1 MYLVVFDAFTTP
13 ADLKWR
19 RRCSPTRRG
28 HSHFGRDDI
37 LQDVFVKALREGGH
51 FCRLESPRAWLY
63 QVARHAEIDH
73 HRLSKT
79 TVPAEDTLAQPE
91 AAGTPVDA
99 LATDLAA
106 SLAALDP
113 DDRDVIVRCDL
124 EGQTQAAYAT
134 AHQLTLPAVK
144 SRILRARTRLRRHL
158 VAQAAAALWSH
169 RPGLL
174 PRPLWPGR
182 VTGPCILSGSHS
194 SPP

>member
-1 MYLVVFDAFTTP
+1 MTTGHTSPFPCVLDAWETHE
-13 ADLKWR
+13 AELR
-19 RRCSPTRRG
+19 RWLLSRLRDAALA
-28 HSHFGRDDI
+28 DDI

-63 QVARHAEIDH
+63 QVARHAVIDH

-79 TVPAEDTLAQPE
+79 TVLAEDTLAQPE

-99 LATDLAA
+99 LATGLAA
-106 SLAALDP
+106 ALAALDP

-144 SRILRARTRLRRHL
+144 SRILRARSRLRRLL
-158 VAQAAAALWSH
+158 VAQAGV
-169 RPGLL
+169 RFGP
-174 PRPLWPGR
+174 
-182 VTGPCILSGSHS
+182 TGQVCCHGPFGQGE
-194 SPP
+194 

>member
-1 MYLVVFDAFTTP
+1 LVSGGGMTHGDATP
-13 ADLKWR
+13 FPCVLEAWQAHEQELRHWLLSRLHDAAVA
-19 RRCSPTRRG
+19 
-28 HSHFGRDDI
+28 DDI

-51 FCRLESPRAWLY
+51 FCRLDSPRAWLY
-63 QVARHAEIDH
+63 QVARHAVIDH

-91 AAGTPVDA
+91 FAGTPVDA
-99 LATDLAA
+99 LATGLAA

-144 SRILRARTRLRRHL
+144 SRILRARTRLRQHL
-158 VAQAAAALWSH
+158 VAQAGV
-169 RPGLL
+169 RFGP
-174 PRPLWPGR
+174 
-182 VTGPCILSGSHS
+182 TGQVCCHGPFGQGE
-194 SPP
+194 